1 MELRSC
7 PLLLR
12 KCVTTRKILLHFF
25 CFVFLWVH
33 AECSEGWLGPIPLV
47 SLQGGHISITIAR
60 ESAWVLFQK
69 LLEDENVSVV
79 LKIDATEGSIAKL
92 KHGITEDNVPV
103 TRWRALCTSSSHGNQ
118 MKVCHSMSIELWLMF
133 WETYELFHLITT
145 DKSGFPLT
153 ESLHFMKTKLKN
165 RLKKK
170 LPMMVVLSDD
180 DSVIKKSFNDVFND
194 ATTSECVDA
203 IWDHIYHGT

>member
-1 MELRSC
+1 M
-7 PLLLR
+7 
-12 KCVTTRKILLHFF
+12 
-25 CFVFLWVH
+25 
-33 AECSEGWLGPIPLV
+33 
-47 SLQGGHISITIAR
+47 
-60 ESAWVLFQK
+60 
-69 LLEDENVSVV
+69 
-79 LKIDATEGSIAKL
+79 
-92 KHGITEDNVPV
+92 
-103 TRWRALCTSSSHGNQ
+103 
-118 MKVCHSMSIELWLMF
+118 
-133 WETYELFHLITT
+133 ITT

-203 IWDHIYHGT
+203 MWDHIYHGT